1 METEKKQLKDN
12 PRDSANILSVLF
24 FSWVIPL
31 LKEGSS
37 KSLEVEDLFQSR
49 QCDKSKNLADKL
61 QR

>member
-1 METEKKQLKDN
+1 METVKKELKDN
-12 PRDSANILSVLF
+12 PRDTANIFSVLF

-37 KSLEVEDLFQSR
+37 KSLDIEDLFQSR
-49 QCDKSKNLADKL
+49 QCDKSTILANQL